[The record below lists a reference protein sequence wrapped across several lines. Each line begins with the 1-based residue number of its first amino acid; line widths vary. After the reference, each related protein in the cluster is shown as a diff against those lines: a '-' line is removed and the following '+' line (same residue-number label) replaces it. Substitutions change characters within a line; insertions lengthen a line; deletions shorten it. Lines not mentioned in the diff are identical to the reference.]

1 MNVGDLITA
10 CGALIA
16 ILVAIFAIL
25 FPHVVQSYKTRW
37 KSMVSIDMP
46 WHIRNNKR
54 FRFEIFLDTFV
65 EFMLSIT
72 SLLMALWF
80 TSILVNTI
88 AVNIGQ
94 KPVFLFFG
102 SLPQEFLNG
111 AQILWWILALMFTS
125 SLMLLA
131 AGSIVSGNLPLI
143 FKAYV
148 FITMDT
154 RASTDLSQELLSEA
168 RALVTQQKYND
179 AILDAT
185 TSLEYKIRSMLD
197 LEHTESFAA
206 IMTRLS
212 KTTVLGQEITR
223 ELF

>member
-1 MNVGDLITA
+1 
-10 CGALIA
+10 
-16 ILVAIFAIL
+16 
-25 FPHVVQSYKTRW
+25 
-37 KSMVSIDMP
+37 
-46 WHIRNNKR
+46 
-54 FRFEIFLDTFV
+54 
-65 EFMLSIT
+65 
-72 SLLMALWF
+72 
-80 TSILVNTI
+80 
-88 AVNIGQ
+88 
-94 KPVFLFFG
+94 
-102 SLPQEFLNG
+102 
-111 AQILWWILALMFTS
+111 
-125 SLMLLA
+125 MLLA

-143 FKAYV
+143 FAAYV

-212 KTTVLGQEITR
+212 KTTVLGQEINRVVVLRNSISHTPNAV
-223 ELF
+223 EHNEDEANQVIEWVDKVVSYLNNLGISEMYLK